1 MSHKLSNHEKDILKR
16 VKITND
22 AVFKWIMEQKDNC
35 LKLIQAI
42 LPELN
47 IKSIEFHAQ
56 DKLQEYEKSKS
67 IIADVLAKDDK
78 GRLYDIE
85 MQQTIPLKLGKRFRY
100 YQSVFDVSNI
110 RPGKRYSDLIETY
123 IIFIFKTDP
132 FKYGYRKYTSKGIAF
147 NEVDGLLLQNDTH
160 LVMLNPT
167 GTKGDV
173 TPEMQ
178 QFFDLELGVLSDEDN
193 YASQLQESMIDFSKD
208 PERVK
213 QMMTFEDKLNDV
225 AAVKEQEGENKG
237 RKQDSIKRLKSTI
250 VMLKDLGISN
260 EKIRSRMHQEYSD
273 ILSNEEIDEYLAV
286 LDK

>member
-85 MQQTIPLKLGKRFRY
+85 MQQTVPIKLGKRFRY

-178 QFFDLELGVLSDEDN
+178 QFFDLELGNLSQKND
-193 YASQLQESMIDFSKD
+193 YAMQLQESMIDFSKD

>member
-22 AVFKWIMEQKDNC
+22 AVFKWVMEQKDNC

-178 QFFDLELGVLSDEDN
+178 QFFDLELGNLSQKND
-193 YASQLQESMIDFSKD
+193 YAMQLQESMIDFSKD

-213 QMMTFEDKLNDV
+213 QMMTFEDKLEDV
-225 AAVKEQEGENKG
+225 RYA
-237 RKQDSIKRLKSTI
+237 DSVKRLKSTI

-260 EKIRSRMHQEYSD
+260 ENIRSRMHQEYSD
-273 ILSNEEIDEYLAV
+273 VLSDEEIDEYLAV

>member
-85 MQQTIPLKLGKRFRY
+85 MQQTVPIKLGKRFRY

>member
-1 MSHKLSNHEKDILKR
+1 M
-16 VKITND
+16 
-22 AVFKWIMEQKDNC
+22 
-35 LKLIQAI
+35 
-42 LPELN
+42 
-47 IKSIEFHAQ
+47 FHAQ

-260 EKIRSRMHQEYSD
+260 ENIRSRMHQEYSD
-273 ILSNEEIDEYLAV
+273 VLSDEEIDEYLAV

>member
-22 AVFKWIMEQKDNC
+22 AVFKWVMEQKDNC

-85 MQQTIPLKLGKRFRY
+85 MQQTVPIKLGKRFRY

-178 QFFDLELGVLSDEDN
+178 QFFDLELGNLSQKND
-193 YASQLQESMIDFSKD
+193 YAMQLQESMIDFSKD

-225 AAVKEQEGENKG
+225 AAVKEQEGEDKG

>member
-22 AVFKWIMEQKDNC
+22 AVFKWVMEQKDNC

-85 MQQTIPLKLGKRFRY
+85 MQQTVPIKLGKRFRY